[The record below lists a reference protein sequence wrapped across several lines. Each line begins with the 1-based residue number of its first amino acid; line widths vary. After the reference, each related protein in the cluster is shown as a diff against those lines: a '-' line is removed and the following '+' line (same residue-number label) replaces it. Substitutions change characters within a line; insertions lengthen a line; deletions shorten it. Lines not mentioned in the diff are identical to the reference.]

1 MLHQLRRVAVR
12 WLGPALVP
20 ALVAAAG
27 LPARAVAAPVT
38 PSSDTTCW
46 GSLSHD
52 PTGKASGEPNLLDY
66 RFLCNTNIVAY
77 SIVVTRG
84 AGQPSTIDDFNP
96 TPLVLQDGT
105 PSSTQS
111 FGCSGTIPG
120 DGINCNIGTGAQISE
135 WNTVEGSFDPT
146 PTYCAYYPASAKKGS
161 RPVPQDQVELIV
173 SNDTGAEDGPF
184 PLRLGRAC
192 PAPKAPW
199 AKHKRNAKDKS
210 AAAIHADVA
219 RKHEA

>member
-1 MLHQLRRVAVR
+1 MLHQLRRVTVR
-12 WLGPALVP
+12 WLGLALVP
-20 ALVAAAG
+20 ALVAATG

-52 PTGKASGEPNLLDY
+52 STGKSSGEPNLLDY
-66 RFLCNTNIVAY
+66 QFDCNTNIVAY

-84 AGQPSTIDDFNP
+84 ADQPSTIDDFNP

-111 FGCSGTIPG
+111 FGCSATIPG
-120 DGINCNIGTGAQISE
+120 DGINCNIGTGAETSE
-135 WNTVEGSFDPT
+135 WNTVQGSFDPT
-146 PTYCAYYPASAKKGS
+146 AAYCAYYPPGARKGS
-161 RPVPQDQVELIV
+161 RPVARDQVELIV
-173 SNDTGAEDGPF
+173 SNNTGAEDGPF
-184 PLRLGRAC
+184 PLALARAC

-199 AKHKRNAKDKS
+199 AKDKQNAKHKS
-210 AAAIHADVA
+210 VTGSRGNVA